1 METLEKAQ
9 ERKRILSE
17 GHQLFAELKDKIFK
31 ELFDIIS
38 GKEDLK
44 ISDYCRIGFSE
55 GYLKG
60 YRKAK
65 GDGPPAPKV
74 DNPMPEILPG
84 YVINTDSGDEELT
97 VVRQD
102 PDGYLYYWHHS
113 DLYSLHNSHVTT
125 IREHHGETI
134 WSRRI

>member
-9 ERKRILSE
+9 ERERILSE

-65 GDGPPAPKV
+65 GEAPPAPKTN
-74 DNPMPEILPG
+74 NPMPKILPG
-84 YVINTDSGDEELT
+84 YLISVGKKNHSVIRKDPWGSTVTAYGEIEVHPKDVSMIWDERGI
-97 VVRQD
+97 V
-102 PDGYLYYWHHS
+102 
-113 DLYSLHNSHVTT
+113 
-125 IREHHGETI
+125 I
-134 WSRRI
+134 WMRD